1 MVAMIVTWIEKEG
14 GTNVDK
20 SHSEDIGLAET
31 WHWLLVSI
39 NT

>member
-1 MVAMIVTWIEKEG
+1 MVAIIVTWIETEG

-31 WHWLLVSI
+31 WQLLVSI